1 MLIDGSLEYT
11 VALSKGIFNI
21 SAARKQS
28 GAAFAL
34 LPVPKYW
41 CRVGLNCCP
50 GYLGEVVAAGKSGVL
65 IPNWKQDDIKIV

>member
-1 MLIDGSLEYT
+1 MESH
-11 VALSKGIFNI
+11 NI
-21 SAARKQS
+21 SSENAPRKQS